1 MVTGTLIKAKEYY
14 TPQEVA
20 EMFHY
25 HVRYIQRPI
34 RDGKLRA
41 FKLPGGRRY
50 AIPRDAIESF
60 GASPTCRASSRFD
73 RPLVR

>member
-1 MVTGTLIKAKEYY
+1 MNTGTLTKAKDYY

-25 HVRYIQRPI
+25 HVRYIQKLI

-60 GASPTCRASSRFD
+60 GASPTCRVSSRFD
-73 RPLVR
+73 SLLVR

>member
-1 MVTGTLIKAKEYY
+1 MTTETVLKRKDYY

-25 HVRYIQRPI
+25 HVRYIQRLI
-34 RDGKLRA
+34 REGKLRA

-60 GASPTCRASSRFD
+60 GASPTCRASSPFD
-73 RPLVR
+73 RLLVR